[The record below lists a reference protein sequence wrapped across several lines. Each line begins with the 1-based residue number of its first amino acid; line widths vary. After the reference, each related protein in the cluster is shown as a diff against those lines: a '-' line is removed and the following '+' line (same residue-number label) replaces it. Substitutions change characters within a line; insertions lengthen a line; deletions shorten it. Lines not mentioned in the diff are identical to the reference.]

1 MARGKKS
8 TFERLQYGSM
18 NRAQRRELRERLS
31 SADPGLTVVHGDA
44 GGIDVGSESHF
55 VAVPADRDEQSVR
68 EFGSWTGDLRRM
80 AEWLRQCG
88 IRTVALQAT
97 GVYWIGL
104 QEVLEEGGIKVYVV
118 NARGTKNLPG
128 RKSDVQECQ
137 WLMKL
142 HTYGL
147 LRDSFRPPEEI
158 RAVRTIWRQRGR
170 LVEEA
175 GRTVQQMQK
184 ALTKMNV
191 QLTNTISDISGV
203 SGQAIIRAILKG
215 ERDPKELAKL
225 RNERVKAS
233 EEEVALSLEGKWR
246 EDVIFELRQVMA
258 AYDFYQGQMKE
269 CDRELE
275 KCMAALPNRE
285 IEGSKAE
292 EVAEEGRKGK
302 RRKPRSKNE
311 PRFEL
316 GAELRRT
323 LGADLSCID
332 GISNMTA
339 QMILSELG
347 PDLSAFPDED
357 HFASWLQLAPKHD
370 ITAGKVIRKVKAQG
384 RHRVANALRMSAET
398 LSRSDSYLGARYRR
412 LRGRMDGAKAVKA
425 MARYLACLVYRLL
438 RKGKEYVDRGEQYF
452 ETKRQEREM
461 SALKRRATA
470 LGMTLVPVAK

>member
-1 MARGKKS
+1 
-8 TFERLQYGSM
+8 
-18 NRAQRRELRERLS
+18 
-31 SADPGLTVVHGDA
+31 VVHGDA

-55 VAVPADRDEQSVR
+55 VAVPADRDEQPVR

-80 AEWLRQCG
+80 AEWLHQCG
-88 IRTVALQAT
+88 IQTVALQAT

-104 QEVLEEGGIKVYVV
+104 QEVLEEAGIKVYVV

-191 QLTNTISDISGV
+191 QLTNTITDISGV

-225 RNERVKAS
+225 RNERVRAS

-275 KCMAALPNRE
+275 KCMAALPDRE
-285 IEGSKAE
+285 NEGSKA
-292 EVAEEGRKGK
+292 VAAPEEGSKRK

-316 GAELRRT
+316 GAELQRT

-357 HFASWLQLAPKHD
+357 HFTSWLQLAPKHD

-461 SALKRRATA
+461 RALKRRATA
-470 LGMTLVPVAK
+470 LGMSLVPVAE

>member
-18 NRAQRRELRERLS
+18 NRAQRRERRERLS

-88 IRTVALQAT
+88 NSDGGTAGDRGLLDRAARSSGGRGNSGIRC
-97 GVYWIGL
+97 
-104 QEVLEEGGIKVYVV
+104 ER
-118 NARGTKNLPG
+118 ARDQKPA
-128 RKSDVQECQ
+128 RAESDVQECQ

-191 QLTNTISDISGV
+191 QLTNTITDISGV

-258 AYDFYQGQMKE
+258 AYDFYQGQRKE

-292 EVAEEGRKGK
+292 EAAEEGRKGK

-311 PRFEL
+311 PRFEW

-339 QMILSELG
+339 QMIPAELG

-357 HFASWLQLAPKHD
+357 RFASWLQLAAKHD
-370 ITAGKVIRKVKAQG
+370 ITAGKVIRQVKAQG

-438 RKGKEYVDRGEQYF
+438 RKGKE
-452 ETKRQEREM
+452 
-461 SALKRRATA
+461 
-470 LGMTLVPVAK
+470 